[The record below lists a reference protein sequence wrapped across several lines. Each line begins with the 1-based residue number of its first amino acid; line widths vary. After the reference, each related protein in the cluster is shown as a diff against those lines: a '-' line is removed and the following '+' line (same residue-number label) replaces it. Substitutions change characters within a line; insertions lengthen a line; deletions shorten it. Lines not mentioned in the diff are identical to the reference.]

1 MTVIDGESKQ
11 ADEINKPDLEARTAS
26 YEARK
31 ALLRTNPS
39 LYVSRVRLSVRQLPL
54 YATDSLLRKI
64 AMHALREWP
73 KEVKARNRKDLKPE
87 ELKVEEE
94 EIEPVKTKKD
104 GTVIPPARVRQA
116 KVLRQAD
123 RLDPL
128 TGLGRSKGYGFLEV
142 RSHADALKVLRYC
155 NANSDIMKL
164 LRTWW
169 SDELKAQIEKEED
182 ETRKKRL
189 NEKLSE
195 LREGSEGKKGART
208 LILELSIE

>member
-1 MTVIDGESKQ
+1 
-11 ADEINKPDLEARTAS
+11 
-26 YEARK
+26 
-31 ALLRTNPS
+31 
-39 LYVSRVRLSVRQLPL
+39 
-54 YATDSLLRKI
+54 
-64 AMHALREWP
+64 MHALREWP

-94 EIEPVKTKKD
+94 EVEPVKVKKD

-169 SDELKAQIEKEED
+169 QDELKAQIAKEED

-195 LREGSEGKKGART
+195 LRDGAEGKKGART
-208 LILELSIE
+208 LIIELSIE